1 MCRELFTSGDT
12 ANALDASPPEQ
23 PQQQQQQSAGEAS
36 WSSSSNPIIV
46 NAIIALIVV
55 SGLNLV
61 LLLVNTVRCLRPRP
75 AVSRFDV
82 VDFLDGQ

>member
-1 MCRELFTSGDT
+1 MFTSGDT

-23 PQQQQQQSAGEAS
+23 PQQPQQQQQQSAGEAS
-36 WSSSSNPIIV
+36 SSSSSNPIIV
-46 NAIIALIVV
+46 NAIIALTVV

-61 LLLVNTVRCLRPRP
+61 LLLVIAVRCLRPRP

-82 VDFLDGQ
+82 VDFLDYQ